1 MKHTLEQKTG
11 RTPPPDRSSQTSGPP
26 TGDPLIER
34 VRVWLRT
41 AADRKVVL
49 RGVAYS
55 VVVGAILVA
64 INHGDAILG
73 GRVDASRWVRIA
85 LTVLVPYCVST
96 ASSVG
101 AILEQRSNES
111 APDDHGTM

>member
-1 MKHTLEQKTG
+1 MKQPLEKKNG
-11 RTPPPDRSSQTSGPP
+11 RIPPVDRNSKTSGPT
-26 TGDPLIER
+26 TGDSLIGR

-49 RGVAYS
+49 RGLAYS

-73 GRVDASRWVRIA
+73 GRVDTSRWLRIA

-101 AILEQRSNES
+101 AILEHQPSERSVDEHT
-111 APDDHGTM
+111 AK